1 MIKSMTGY
9 GKSLAELPGYN
20 LTIECRTLNSKQL
33 DLSMRIPQQFRVKEI
48 DLRRTVANELY
59 RGKVDFS
66 ISFEEGKQNNV
77 PKLNKDRV
85 KEYYS
90 ELKEISNELGEDPEN
105 GFLPLITRFP
115 EVFYTPETELN
126 EDDWQEIEKKILE
139 TLTQVN
145 EFRLQEGAILEKDFR
160 KRVQTILE
168 LLERVPEYEEAR
180 VGKIRERIEGS
191 LEQYFSDVRYDEN
204 RLEQEIIFYIEK
216 LDITEEKIRLKKHC
230 DYFVEILGSEK
241 KVGKKLAFVLQEM
254 GREINTL
261 GSKANDAMLQKL
273 VVLMKD
279 ELEKLKEQML
289 NVL

>member
-9 GKSLAELPGYN
+9 GKSVAELPGYN

-33 DLSMRIPQQFRVKEI
+33 DLNMRLPQQLRSKEL
-48 DLRRTVANELY
+48 DLRRLVSNELS
-59 RGKVDFS
+59 RGKVDFVVS
-66 ISFEEGKQNNV
+66 YEEGKQNNAARINQE
-77 PKLNKDRV
+77 KAL
-85 KEYYS
+85 EYYR
-90 ELKEISNELGEDPEN
+90 ELKALSEALQEDPEN
-105 GFLPLITRFP
+105 GFLPLITRLP
-115 EVFYTPETELN
+115 DVFYSPETELN
-126 EDDWQEIEKKILE
+126 NEEWTVIGQKVQEALA
-139 TLTQVN
+139 LVN
-145 EFRLQEGAILEKDFR
+145 EFRTQEGAVLEADFR
-160 KRVQTILE
+160 VRIQNILGF
-168 LLERVPEYEEAR
+168 LERVPEFEESR
-180 VGKIRERIEGS
+180 IGKIRERIESS

-230 DYFVEILGSEK
+230 DYFIEILDTEEQ
-241 KVGKKLAFVLQEM
+241 VGKKLAFVLQEI

>member
-1 MIKSMTGY
+1 MTGY
-9 GKSLAELPGYN
+9 GKSVAELPGYN
-20 LTIECRTLNSKQL
+20 LTVEFRTLNSKQL
-33 DLSMRIPQQFRVKEI
+33 DLNMRLPQQFRSKEL
-48 DLRRTVANELY
+48 DLRRLISNELN

-66 ISFEEGKQNNV
+66 ISFDEGKQNNA
-77 PKLNKDRV
+77 PKINKDRV
-85 KEYYS
+85 IEYYR
-90 ELKEISNELGEDPEN
+90 ELKEISKELGDDIEK
-105 GFLPLITRFP
+105 GFLPMITRFP
-115 EVFYTPETELN
+115 DVFFTSETELN
-126 EDDWQEIEKKILE
+126 NDDWIIIEKKIQEALE
-139 TLTQVN
+139 LVN
-145 EFRLQEGAILEKDFR
+145 DFRLQEGAILEDDFR
-160 KRVQTILE
+160 MRIQNILSF
-168 LLERVPEYEEAR
+168 LERVPEYEESR
-180 VGKIRERIEGS
+180 IGKIRERIEGS

-230 DYFVEILGSEK
+230 DYFIEILDSEEM
-241 KVGKKLAFVLQEM
+241 VGKKLAFVLQEI

>member
-1 MIKSMTGY
+1 MTGY
-9 GKSLAELPGYN
+9 GKSVAELPGYN
-20 LTIECRTLNSKQL
+20 LTIEFRTLNSKQL
-33 DLSMRIPQQFRVKEI
+33 DLNMHLPQQFRSKEL
-48 DLRRTVANELY
+48 DLRRLVSNELS

-66 ISFEEGKQNNV
+66 ISFEEGKQNNT
-77 PKLNKDRV
+77 PKINHDRV
-85 KEYYS
+85 IEYYR
-90 ELKEISNELGEDPEN
+90 ELKELSGELGETPEN

-115 EVFYTPETELN
+115 DVFYTPDTELN
-126 EDDWQEIEKKILE
+126 SDEWGVIEKKIQEALDH
-139 TLTQVN
+139 VN
-145 EFRLQEGAILEKDFR
+145 DFRMQEGAILEDDFR
-160 KRVQTILE
+160 MRIQHILSF
-168 LLERVPEYEEAR
+168 LERVPEYEKSR
-180 VGKIRERIEGS
+180 LGKIRERIEGS

-230 DYFVEILGSEK
+230 DYFIEILDTEEM
-241 KVGKKLAFVLQEM
+241 VGKKLAFVLQEI

>member
-9 GKSLAELPGYN
+9 GKSLAEFPGYN

-33 DLSMRIPQQFRVKEI
+33 DLNMRIPQQFRSKEI
-48 DLRRTVANELY
+48 DLRRVVANELY

-66 ISFEEGKQNNV
+66 ISFEEGKQNNT
-77 PKLNKDRV
+77 PKINTERV
-85 KEYYS
+85 LEYFQ
-90 ELKEISNELGEDPEN
+90 ELKELSGELNDVPEG
-105 GFLPLITRFP
+105 GFLPIITRFP

-126 EDDWQEIEKKILE
+126 DDDWILIEEKILS
-139 TLTQVN
+139 TLNLVN
-145 EFRLQEGAILEKDFR
+145 EFRAQEGAILEKDFR
-160 KRVQTILE
+160 MRIQNILD
-168 LLERVPEYEEAR
+168 LLEKVPQYEEAR
-180 VGKIRERIEGS
+180 IGKIRERIESS

-230 DYFVEILGSEK
+230 DYFVEILDTEET
-241 KVGKKLAFVLQEM
+241 VGKKLAFVLQEI

>member
-9 GKSLAELPGYN
+9 GKSLVELPDYN
-20 LTIECRTLNSKQL
+20 LTIQCKTLNSKQL
-33 DLSMRIPQQFRVKEI
+33 DISMRLPQQLRGKEI
-48 DLRRTVANELY
+48 DMRRTVANELY
-59 RGKVDFS
+59 RGKVDFT
-66 ISFEEGKQNNV
+66 ISFEEGKQNNA
-77 PKLNKDRV
+77 PKINKDRV
-85 KEYYS
+85 IEYYQ
-90 ELKEISNELGEDPEN
+90 ELKEIAIELGEEPEN
-105 GFLPLITRFP
+105 GYLPLITRFP

-126 EDDWQEIEKKILE
+126 EDDWQVIEQKILE

-145 EFRLQEGAILEKDFR
+145 EFRAQEGAVLEKDFR
-160 KRVQTILE
+160 MRIRKILD
-168 LLERVPEYEEAR
+168 LLDQVPEYEEAR

-191 LEQYFSDVRYDEN
+191 LEQYFSDIRYDEN

-216 LDITEEKIRLKKHC
+216 LDITEEKLRLKKHC
-230 DYFVEILGSEK
+230 NYFIEVLDSEE
-241 KVGKKLAFVLQEM
+241 KVGKKLAFVLQEI

>member
-9 GKSLAELPGYN
+9 GKTIAELPGYN

-33 DLSMRIPQQFRVKEI
+33 DLNMRIPQQFRAKEL
-48 DLRRTVANELY
+48 DLRRFVSNELN
-59 RGKVDFS
+59 RGKVDFV
-66 ISFEEGKQNNV
+66 ISYEEGKQNNA
-77 PKLNKDRV
+77 PRINHDRAMEYYRELKALSEKLN
-85 KEYYS
+85 EM
-90 ELKEISNELGEDPEN
+90 PEN
-105 GFLPLITRFP
+105 GFLTLITRMP
-115 EVFYTPETELN
+115 DVFYTPETELN
-126 EDDWQEIEKKILE
+126 NEDWQIIEPKILE
-139 TLTQVN
+139 ALDLVN
-145 EFRLQEGAILEKDFR
+145 EFRSQEGAILEGDFR
-160 KRVQTILE
+160 IRIQNILGF
-168 LLERVPEYEEAR
+168 LERVPEYEESR
-180 VGKIRERIEGS
+180 VGKIRERIESS

-204 RLEQEIIFYIEK
+204 MLEQEIIFYIEK

-230 DYFVEILGSEK
+230 DYFIEILDAEEL
-241 KVGKKLAFVLQEM
+241 VGKKLAFVLQEI

>member
-1 MIKSMTGY
+1 MTGY
-9 GKSLAELPGYN
+9 GKSVVELPGHN

-33 DLSMRIPQQFRVKEI
+33 DLNMRLPQQFRVKEL
-48 DLRRTVANELY
+48 DLRRIISNELS
-59 RGKVDFS
+59 RGKIDFG
-66 ISFEEGKQNNV
+66 ISFEEGRQNGI
-77 PKLNKDRV
+77 PKINHDRAL
-85 KEYYS
+85 EYYN
-90 ELKEISNELGEDPEN
+90 ELKTLSEELNEIPET
-105 GFLPLITRFP
+105 GFLPMITRFP
-115 EVFYTPETELN
+115 DVFYTPETELN
-126 EDDWQEIEKKILE
+126 NEEWQIIEQKIQE
-139 TLTQVN
+139 TLNLVN
-145 EFRLQEGAILEKDFR
+145 QFRLQEG
-160 KRVQTILE
+160 TILE
-168 LLERVPEYEEAR
+168 TDFRARIQNILDFLEKVPEYEEAR
-180 VGKIRERIEGS
+180 IGKIRERIESS

-230 DYFVEILGSEK
+230 DYFIEILDTEEQ
-241 KVGKKLAFVLQEM
+241 VGRKLAFVLQEI

>member
-9 GKSLAELPGYN
+9 GKTVAELPGYN

-33 DLSMRIPQQFRVKEI
+33 DLNMRIPQQFRAKEL
-48 DLRRTVANELY
+48 DLRRLVSNELN
-59 RGKVDFS
+59 RGKVDFV
-66 ISFEEGKQNNV
+66 ISYEESKQNNA
-77 PKLNKDRV
+77 PRINHEKAL
-85 KEYYS
+85 EYYH
-90 ELKEISNELGEDPEN
+90 ELKALSEELHEIPEN
-105 GFLPLITRFP
+105 GFLALIARLP
-115 EVFYTPETELN
+115 DVFYTPETEFN
-126 EDDWQEIEKKILE
+126 NDDWQIVEQKIQEALD
-139 TLTQVN
+139 LVN
-145 EFRLQEGAILEKDFR
+145 EFRSHEGAIMEGDFR
-160 KRVQTILE
+160 MRIQNILG
-168 LLERVPEYEEAR
+168 LLERVPEYEESR
-180 VGKIRERIEGS
+180 VGKIRERIESS
-191 LEQYFSDVRYDEN
+191 LAQYFSDVRYDEN

-230 DYFVEILGSEK
+230 DYFTEILDAEEL
-241 KVGKKLAFVLQEM
+241 VGKKLAFVLQEI